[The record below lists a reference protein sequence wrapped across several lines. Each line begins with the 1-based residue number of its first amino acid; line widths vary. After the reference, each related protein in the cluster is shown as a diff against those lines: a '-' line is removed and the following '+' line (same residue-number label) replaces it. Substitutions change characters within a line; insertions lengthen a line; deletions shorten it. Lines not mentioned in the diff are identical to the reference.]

1 MLIRQDDE
9 QAPAAPGPAEPA
21 AGSGTRRRSVHILVV
36 EDDPGDQMLIE
47 EAFSESEG
55 GPPPR
60 LAIVED
66 GEEALDFL
74 HRRGTHTG
82 ASRPDLVLLDLN
94 LPKYSGR
101 AVLEQIKTDTDL
113 RSIPVV
119 IFTTSASAD
128 DVAATYLLHANAYV
142 TKPVDLDGFTTTVQR
157 INSFFTRTARLPE
170 PPVAA

>member
-1 MLIRQDDE
+1 VITRQDDDRT
-9 QAPAAPGPAEPA
+9 PVLPGPAERE
-21 AGSGTRRRSVHILVV
+21 AGSATPRQSVSILVV

-47 EAFSESEG
+47 EAFAEPDG
-55 GPPPR
+55 GPTPR

-74 HRRGTHTG
+74 HRRGAHTT

-101 AVLEQIKTDTDL
+101 AVLEQIKGDTEL

-128 DVAATYLLHANAYV
+128 DVSATYLLHANAYV
-142 TKPVDLDGFTTTVQR
+142 TKPVDLDDFTSTVQR
-157 INSFFTRTARLPE
+157 INSFFTRTARLPG
-170 PPVAA
+170 PSAAA